1 MFLLSSQFYWHIRV
15 KSTAYFLTHTVLCY
29 ITQLYALWWF
39 IVIVALFI
47 LNQYI
52 IGLIPYTVWRCVVY
66 WHCPHNM
73 RNRPG
78 LCYRRPSICL
88 SHSPAACCC
97 CGFAVGPAPRRV
109 GDIVDRSG
117 RGAPQP
123 AARRATAAGVCGEC
137 HVFSWIQTWL
147 VWSWLWIGWDRDRP
161 YL

>member
-1 MFLLSSQFYWHIRV
+1 M
-15 KSTAYFLTHTVLCY
+15 
-29 ITQLYALWWF
+29 LYDGSL
-39 IVIVALFI
+39 VIVALFI

-88 SHSPAACCC
+88 SHSLAACCC

-109 GDIVDRSG
+109 GDIVGRSG
-117 RGAPQP
+117 RRAPQP
-123 AARRATAAGVCGEC
+123 AARRATLRRVYVGSVTFSAGYRRD
-137 HVFSWIQTWL
+137 
-147 VWSWLWIGWDRDRP
+147 WSEVDYESGGIGPIYRATVSPHCPFHGPNLLP
-161 YL
+161 YPFLHNPADAY